1 MKPQRGSSIAGPS
14 LGGLWGR
21 SATGDNGQAAKERSC
36 RYGDGAECRKNI
48 SGVPTGEVFFHLTSF
63 IGRKLVTPYRIAIG
77 KINIDDADAVDNC
90 LQEPRMAIGIIS
102 DESLSN
108 RLHRISRQNRN
119 TVIGLLR
126 YRDTLIAERL

>member
-48 SGVPTGEVFFHLTSF
+48 SGVPTGEVFFHLTSC
-63 IGRKLVTPYRIAIG
+63 IGPDFRGSAMRATLLNRALLKFGEVGEVEAP
-77 KINIDDADAVDNC
+77 
-90 LQEPRMAIGIIS
+90 
-102 DESLSN
+102 SN
-108 RLHRISRQNRN
+108 VQC
-119 TVIGLLR
+119 
-126 YRDTLIAERL
+126 

>member
-63 IGRKLVTPYRIAIG
+63 IGPFLMYSQTVRQQPQLAFKQPRPTIGFLGRKPVPIAVKWTG
-77 KINIDDADAVDNC
+77 TSVP
-90 LQEPRMAIGIIS
+90 EF
-102 DESLSN
+102 SN
-108 RLHRISRQNRN
+108 VL
-119 TVIGLLR
+119 
-126 YRDTLIAERL
+126 

>member
-1 MKPQRGSSIAGPS
+1 MKPQRGSGIAGPS

-63 IGRKLVTPYRIAIG
+63 IGPKLRKSLKDG
-77 KINIDDADAVDNC
+77 KRHPPFW
-90 LQEPRMAIGIIS
+90 QRQKRRRR
-102 DESLSN
+102 
-108 RLHRISRQNRN
+108 RLCFAACGPGVSFAS
-119 TVIGLLR
+119 
-126 YRDTLIAERL
+126 TLFP